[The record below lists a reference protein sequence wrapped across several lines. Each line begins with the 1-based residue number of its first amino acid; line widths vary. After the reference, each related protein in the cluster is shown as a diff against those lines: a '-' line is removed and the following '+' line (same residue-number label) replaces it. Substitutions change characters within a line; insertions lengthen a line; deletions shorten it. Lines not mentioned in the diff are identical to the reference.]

1 MTSPFV
7 GGEIGGEAR
16 FLLLLL
22 LLSPEKKNDP
32 NNGIPENG

>member
-22 LLSPEKKNDP
+22 LSPEKKNDP